1 MQRGRGPMTYD
12 TMTEYSTSSD
22 SDASMYLGEEE
33 SVTATGGSLS
43 DGASVSR
50 QRFSSAESKYRADS
64 ARSSRSR
71 SVGPRRPGA
80 KGSRHNFVGSA
91 SVSSSS
97 SSSSHHARRSGLGS
111 GDGGEEKI
119 FLQKFDFQRL
129 NNRNGLY
136 LLLGKRNTGKTTWC
150 RFINQHIDASRT
162 GIVVLITQNER
173 LKENWSQHIPKLFIF
188 QPEDANIMSTISRC
202 MNNAIK
208 SCENRGISSHDNRL
222 KLTFILDDVGSES
235 SVMNNIG
242 LKKLASNGRHV
253 NVTVFILAQFLYQV
267 PPKVRSQF
275 EYIFMLASISQK
287 NNKTVN
293 HEFAAH
299 IEHNKFCRILQRS
312 TENHGVLVI
321 NTTSSNADDSL
332 YFAHIDQYPIK
343 TVRLGCWIQ
352 WAMNHLLY
360 DEHETFDDFCV
371 SEEGTGDGEEKPLTR
386 EGIQGDIMVIDVS

>member
-1 MQRGRGPMTYD
+1 
-12 TMTEYSTSSD
+12 
-22 SDASMYLGEEE
+22 
-33 SVTATGGSLS
+33 
-43 DGASVSR
+43 
-50 QRFSSAESKYRADS
+50 
-64 ARSSRSR
+64 
-71 SVGPRRPGA
+71 
-80 KGSRHNFVGSA
+80 
-91 SVSSSS
+91 
-97 SSSSHHARRSGLGS
+97 
-111 GDGGEEKI
+111 
-119 FLQKFDFQRL
+119 LQKFDFQRL

-150 RFINQHIDASRT
+150 RFINQHIESSRT

-173 LKENWSQHIPKLFIF
+173 LKENWSHHIPKLFIF
-188 QPEDANIMSTISRC
+188 QPEDANIMSTISKC

-235 SVMNNIG
+235 SVMNNNG

-299 IEHNKFCRILQRS
+299 IEHSKFCRILQRS

-371 SEEGTGDGEEKPLTR
+371 SENDDPRDGEEEVKKV
-386 EGIQGDIMVIDVS
+386 EGIQGDVMIIDVS